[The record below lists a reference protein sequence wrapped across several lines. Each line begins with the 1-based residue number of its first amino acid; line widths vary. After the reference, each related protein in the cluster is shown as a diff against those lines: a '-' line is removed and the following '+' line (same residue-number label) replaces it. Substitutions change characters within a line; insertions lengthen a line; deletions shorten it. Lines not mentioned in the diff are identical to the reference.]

1 MTSEKKNARTASRTV
16 TQSHTETST
25 RDEQLTWSEEMTV
38 RMAKG
43 LSEGPEHALQ
53 FRGQLHGELQ
63 ARLAAMEA
71 ELLQV
76 MFQRGP
82 QAVQEATQAPAIDEE
97 GRARI
102 LEQLARVHNESS
114 DS

>member
-1 MTSEKKNARTASRTV
+1 
-16 TQSHTETST
+16 
-25 RDEQLTWSEEMTV
+25 MTV
-38 RMAKG
+38 RMARG

-71 ELLQV
+71 ELMQV

-82 QAVQEATQAPAIDEE
+82 LAVQEAVEAPAVDTE
-97 GRARI
+97 GRAQI
-102 LEQLARVHNESS
+102 VEQLARLHNNQS
-114 DS
+114 DD